1 MIKTAL
7 LLLLASLAACSTT
20 ERLVYIEPQPYVF
33 QKVTQQPPRS
43 IRVADDDAET
53 YKAYIDKFRE
63 QIDFFNQQV
72 EDYFNSFKN

>member
-7 LLLLASLAACSTT
+7 LLLLVSLSACSAT

-43 IRVADDDAET
+43 IRVADEDAEL
-53 YKAYIDKFRE
+53 YSAYIAKFRE
-63 QIDFFNQQV
+63 QIDFMNQQV
-72 EDYFNSFKN
+72 DDYVSSF